1 MSPTVCSPTGEIVQ
15 LNPRAFAQGGE
26 AAVHEVQQFPGVIVK
41 LYHPRVRAERG
52 DTLRKKIDAMSSDP
66 RLAGGRDRLALRDW
80 RRKTPRA
87 AAL

>member
-26 AAVHEVQQFPGVIVK
+26 AVVHEVQQFPGVIVK

-52 DTLRKKIDAMSSDP
+52 DILRKKS
-66 RLAGGRDRLALRDW
+66 
-80 RRKTPRA
+80 TP
-87 AAL
+87 